1 MPELDFGTA
10 AAWVAAAEPAS
21 LGLSQQPPSALEHHP
36 EVDAAI
42 LRLGQALDRTGLR
55 ADSVEAVL
63 TGADGRGDLGR
74 ILAQLGSV
82 RVARIIGWVVGEAPG
97 DRDLLAGM
105 LLSPDNPDATYI
117 RACMAAPERT
127 TTLSRV
133 CDLERLKT
141 LADALKVVQM
151 RQGAA

>member
-21 LGLSQQPPSALEHHP
+21 LGLSRQPPTALEQHP

-42 LRLGQALDRTGLR
+42 LRLGQVLDRTGLR
-55 ADSVEAVL
+55 SDSLEAVL
-63 TGADGRGDLGR
+63 TAADGRGDLGR

-82 RVARIIGWVVGEAPG
+82 RVARIIGWVVSEAPG

-105 LLSPDNPDATYI
+105 LLSPDNPDAAYI

-127 TTLSRV
+127 TTLSRI
-133 CDLERLKT
+133 CGMERLKA
-141 LADALKVVQM
+141 LADAMRVVQT
-151 RQGAA
+151 RQEAA